1 MAAPVT
7 PQYPQQNPAFP
18 QYWTNGRK
26 DVGIYGNNY
35 LPGRYFSSRDMNFLG
50 SINAELVGDI
60 IECVVQLFK
69 VAVTETKVNIYGES
83 SSETGK
89 AFYPAI
95 NMTALIQREDITGD
109 DNNGFGPDRNQSVVY
124 KFRER
129 DCIITGFFPEIG
141 DIVLYNERFYEVD
154 NVIQEQFLGGHP
166 DKSWS
171 FICNTHYSRLSK
183 LNVVERQS

>member
-7 PQYPQQNPAFP
+7 PQYPQNTFP

-26 DVGIYGNNY
+26 DIGIYGNNY

-60 IECVVQLFK
+60 IECVIQLFK
-69 VAVTETKVNIYGES
+69 VAVSETRVNIYGEAT
-83 SSETGK
+83 SETGK

-109 DNNGFGPDRNQSVVY
+109 DNQGFGPDRNQSVVY

-129 DCIITGFFPEIG
+129 DCIVTGFFPEIG
-141 DIVLYNERFYEVD
+141 DVLLYNERFYEID

-183 LNVVERQS
+183 LNVVERQT